1 MYRYFKILFALSFIS
16 ISVLAQNNYTIMSY
30 NLLNYP
36 GSDSTIRNPYF
47 RTTFSSIQPDIIVTQ
62 EIREFAGY
70 SQFYNNIL
78 KKVSNKYAAG
88 MFIDSY
94 DTDNAIYF
102 DSSKFIFITN
112 NPITTAL
119 RDINEF
125 ILKSKVTGDTLRIY
139 SFHLK
144 AGSTSADQAKRAA
157 EVDSLRKV
165 TDKLPPNSNFIVCG
179 DYNIQSSTE
188 LAFQKLLS
196 QTKSGYFIDPLNLVG
211 TWYNN
216 SSFAPYHTQSPR
228 TRQFGGGA
236 NGGMDDRFDM
246 ILMSQAIM
254 NSGGITYL
262 PGTYTAYGN
271 DGLHF
276 NDSINR
282 PPNNAVDQLIANALH
297 YSSDHIPVYASF
309 NFAPSDTTITL
320 HLVALIEGFYNGVF
334 MIPDTVNVFL
344 HQASPPYSKI
354 DSVKIRL
361 DSLGFGIGKFYNAPS
376 GQYYLAIKHR
386 NSIETWSREGGEP
399 FVRGAILNYDF
410 TTGQNKAYG
419 GNLTPK

>member
-1 MYRYFKILFALSFIS
+1 
-16 ISVLAQNNYTIMSY
+16 
-30 NLLNYP
+30 
-36 GSDSTIRNPYF
+36 
-47 RTTFSSIQPDIIVTQ
+47 
-62 EIREFAGY
+62 
-70 SQFYNNIL
+70 
-78 KKVSNKYAAG
+78 
-88 MFIDSY
+88 
-94 DTDNAIYF
+94 
-102 DSSKFIFITN
+102 
-112 NPITTAL
+112 
-119 RDINEF
+119 
-125 ILKSKVTGDTLRIY
+125 
-139 SFHLK
+139 
-144 AGSTSADQAKRAA
+144 
-157 EVDSLRKV
+157 
-165 TDKLPPNSNFIVCG
+165 
-179 DYNIQSSTE
+179 
-188 LAFQKLLS
+188 
-196 QTKSGYFIDPLNLVG
+196 
-211 TWYNN
+211 
-216 SSFAPYHTQSPR
+216 
-228 TRQFGGGA
+228 
-236 NGGMDDRFDM
+236 MDDRFDM